1 MVNVGLTS
9 WKIKVVKV
17 AILNSVEQLGVGFAV
32 LVRHRFRVESVLPVS
47 SFQ

>member
-1 MVNVGLTS
+1 MVNSRLTS

-17 AILNSVEQLGVGFAV
+17 AILDSVEQLRVGFTV
-32 LVRHRFRVESVLPVS
+32 LVRYRFRVESVLPVS